1 MSNNSIHIT
10 KVSAILENGDAVL
23 DLPPELVEE
32 LGWEVGDKLDYDV
45 RDGSIYITNKTKESR
60 ECRSTSNLPQQNLNN
75 V

>member
-1 MSNNSIHIT
+1 VSNTKVHIT

-45 RDGSIYITNKTKESR
+45 RDGNIYLTNKTKESR
-60 ECRSTSNLPQQNLNN
+60 ECHSTSNLPQQNLNN

>member
-1 MSNNSIHIT
+1 MSNTKVHIT

-23 DLPPELVEE
+23 DLPPELIEE

-45 RDGSIYITNKTKESR
+45 RDGNIYLTNKTKESR
-60 ECRSTSNLPQQNLNN
+60 ECHSTSNLPQQNLNN

>member
-1 MSNNSIHIT
+1 MSKNRVHIA

-45 RDGSIYITNKTKESR
+45 RDGSIYVTNKTKESR
-60 ECRSTSNLPQQNLNN
+60 ECHSTSNLPQQNLNN

>member
-1 MSNNSIHIT
+1 MSNTKVHIT
-10 KVSAILENGDAVL
+10 KVSAVLENGDAVL

-45 RDGSIYITNKTKESR
+45 RDGSIYLTNKTKESR
-60 ECRSTSNLPQQNLNN
+60 ECHSTSNLPQQNLNN

>member
-1 MSNNSIHIT
+1 MSNTKVHIT

-23 DLPPELVEE
+23 DLPPELIEE

-45 RDGSIYITNKTKESR
+45 RDGSIYLTNKTKESR
-60 ECRSTSNLPQQNLNN
+60 ECHSTSNLPQQNLNN

>member
-1 MSNNSIHIT
+1 MSNTKVHIT
-10 KVSAILENGDAVL
+10 KVSAVLENGDAIL

-45 RDGSIYITNKTKESR
+45 RDGSIYLTNKTKESR
-60 ECRSTSNLPQQNLNN
+60 ECHSTSNLPQQNLNN